1 MNLNKKLAVAVSGA
15 VLLMAGQFALADS
28 TTDIVDALVSKGVLT
43 EEEGK
48 LISKGAKSKAA
59 ADEKANKSR
68 ISVGSFIDNA
78 TMYGDIRARYERR
91 DGDVLGAASGKGVAG
106 QNLDLNRAR
115 YKVTLGIETKSGNLY
130 SDLAFSMGSN
140 GRSDNT
146 TFGKT
151 GAGAYD
157 KTESGL
163 YVKRAMF
170 GWNATDWLSIEAG
183 RMKNPL
189 YSVNAMVFDYDI
201 VFDGAQEKLK
211 YKLGDTNLFANFGQY
226 VYSGNAVQSNDGGA
240 NTTAR
245 QNMLLAF
252 QAGLD
257 QAFIADKLSAK
268 AAVGYYN
275 YTANSGN
282 SNSAGSVGSY
292 RPTIGNAAGVAGGTT
307 AGEQYIYGVNDLA
320 ILDIPAEVNY
330 MVSSNIGIRPYAE
343 YAYNTNGSDR
353 KNAACAAAGGSGALC
368 TSSTDDTAWLV
379 GITLGSAK
387 DFKAFTGK
395 KLAKNDWSANLWY
408 QEVGTYALDQNSVD
422 SDIFDGRL
430 NMKGTV
436 LKAQYMVED
445 NFALNFTG
453 GWGSRKNSQYGTTA
467 PKVDIGDSPTTNIDD
482 YTLYQFDATYKF

>member
-1 MNLNKKLAVAVSGA
+1 MKSS
-15 VLLMAGQFALADS
+15 S

-48 LISKGAKSKAA
+48 LISKGAVSKAK

-91 DGDVLGAASGKGVAG
+91 DGDVLATTTSGTGTAG
-106 QNLDLNRAR
+106 KNEDVNRAR
-115 YKVTLGIETKSGNLY
+115 YKITFGIETKSGDMY
-130 SDLAFSMGSN
+130 SDLAFAMGDN

-146 TFGKT
+146 TFGDTAK
-151 GAGAYD
+151 GAYD
-157 KTESGL
+157 KTKSAL

-170 GWNATDWLSIEAG
+170 GYNVTDWLAVEAG

-189 YSVNAMVFDYDI
+189 YMVNAMVFDHDI
-201 VFDGAQEKLK
+201 VFDGVQEKLK
-211 YKLGDTNLFANFGQY
+211 YKLGETNLFANLGQY
-226 VYSGNAVQSNDGGA
+226 VYSGAYVGSTNGGD
-240 NTTAR
+240 TTTNR

-252 QAGLD
+252 QAGAE
-257 QAFIADKLSAK
+257 QAFVADKLSAK
-268 AAVGYYN
+268 GAIGYYN
-275 YTANSGN
+275 YTANSNN
-282 SNSAGSVGSY
+282 SLTTPSVGNY
-292 RPTIGNAAGVAGGTT
+292 VPTIGNVAGGS
-307 AGEQYIYGVNDLA
+307 ANYGVNDLA

-353 KNAACAAAGGSGALC
+353 KNAACAAAGGTGALC

-430 NMKGTV
+430 NMKGTI

-467 PKVDIGDSPTTNIDD
+467 PKVDIGDNTTNIDNF
-482 YTLYQFDATYKF
+482 TLYQFDATYKF

>member
-1 MNLNKKLAVAVSGA
+1 MKFNKKLAVAVSGA
-15 VLLMAGQFALADS
+15 VLLMAGQIALADS

-48 LISKGAKSKAA
+48 LITKGAQSKAK

-91 DGDVLGAASGKGVAG
+91 DGDVLNSNAASTGIAGK
-106 QNLDLNRAR
+106 NLDFNRSR
-115 YKVTLGIETKSGNLY
+115 YKITLGIETKSGDMY
-130 SDLAFSMGSN
+130 SDLAFVMGDN

-146 TFGKT
+146 TFGDTAK
-151 GAGAYD
+151 GAYD
-157 KTESGL
+157 KTKSAL

-170 GWNATDWLSIEAG
+170 GYNVTDWLAVEAG

-189 YSVNAMVFDYDI
+189 YMVNAMVFDHDI
-201 VFDGAQEKLK
+201 VFDGVQEKLK
-211 YKLGDTNLFANFGQY
+211 YKLGETNLFANIGQY
-226 VYSGNAVQSNDGGA
+226 VYSGSNVGSNNGG
-240 NTTAR
+240 NTTTSR
-245 QNMLLAF
+245 QNMMLAF
-252 QAGLD
+252 QAGAE
-257 QAFIADKLSAK
+257 QAFVADKLSAK

-275 YTANSGN
+275 YTANSGGAATYVPTTLN
-282 SNSAGSVGSY
+282 NKGGSA
-292 RPTIGNAAGVAGGTT
+292 N
-307 AGEQYIYGVNDLA
+307 YGVNDLA

-330 MVSSNIGIRPYAE
+330 MVSSNIGVRPYAE

-353 KNAACAAAGGSGALC
+353 QRAAGVAGSN
-368 TSSTDDTAWLV
+368 DDTAWLV
-379 GITLGSAK
+379 GLTVGSAK

-430 NMKGTV
+430 NMKGTI

-467 PKVDIGDSPTTNIDD
+467 PKVDIGDNTTSIDD

>member
-1 MNLNKKLAVAVSGA
+1 MKSS
-15 VLLMAGQFALADS
+15 S

-48 LISKGAKSKAA
+48 LISKGATSKAK

-91 DGDVLGAASGKGVAG
+91 DADVVASTSPGSTSGVAG
-106 QNLDLNRAR
+106 QNFDNNRGR
-115 YKVTLGIETKSGNLY
+115 FKLTFGIETKSGNAY
-130 SDLAFSMGSN
+130 SDLAFAMGSN
-140 GRSDNT
+140 GRSDNS

-151 GAGAYD
+151 SAGAYD
-157 KTESGL
+157 KTDSAL
-163 YVKRAMF
+163 FVKRAMF
-170 GWNATDWLSIEAG
+170 GYNVTDWLSIEAG

-226 VYSGNAVQSNDGGA
+226 VYSGEKVASSNGG
-240 NTTAR
+240 TTTTSR

-252 QAGLD
+252 QAGAE
-257 QAFIADKLSAK
+257 QAFVADKLSAK

-275 YTANSGN
+275 YTANSGG
-282 SNSAGSVGSY
+282 AGKYV
-292 RPTIGNAAGVAGGTT
+292 PMLGNTPAT
-307 AGEQYIYGVNDLA
+307 AENYGVNDLA

-330 MVSSNIGIRPYAE
+330 MVSSSIGVRPYAE

-353 KNAACAAAGGSGALC
+353 QRAAGVAGSN
-368 TSSTDDTAWLV
+368 DDTAWLV
-379 GITLGSAK
+379 GLTLGSAK

-453 GWGSRKNSQYGTTA
+453 GWGSRKNSQYGTNA
-467 PKVDIGDSPTTNIDD
+467 PKVDIGDKTTSIDD

>member
-1 MNLNKKLAVAVSGA
+1 M
-15 VLLMAGQFALADS
+15 
-28 TTDIVDALVSKGVLT
+28 
-43 EEEGK
+43 
-48 LISKGAKSKAA
+48 
-59 ADEKANKSR
+59 
-68 ISVGSFIDNA
+68 
-78 TMYGDIRARYERR
+78 
-91 DGDVLGAASGKGVAG
+91 
-106 QNLDLNRAR
+106 
-115 YKVTLGIETKSGNLY
+115 Y
-130 SDLAFSMGSN
+130 SDLAFVMGNN

-151 GAGAYD
+151 NNAYD
-157 KTESGL
+157 KTESAV

-170 GWNATDWLSIEAG
+170 GYNITDWLSVEAG

-189 YSVNAMVFDYDI
+189 YAVNAMVFDYDI

-226 VYSGNAVQSNDGGA
+226 VYSGEKLASNNGGA
-240 NTTAR
+240 TTTSR

-252 QAGLD
+252 QAGAE
-257 QAFIADKLSAK
+257 QAFVADKLSAK

-275 YTANSGN
+275 YTANSGTN
-282 SNSAGSVGSY
+282 TAKYV
-292 RPTIGNAAGVAGGTT
+292 PTIGDNVGTSNT
-307 AGEQYIYGVNDLA
+307 GVNDLA

-330 MVSSNIGIRPYAE
+330 MVTSSIGIRPYAE

-353 KNAACAAAGGSGALC
+353 KNAAGASVAALSN
-368 TSSTDDTAWLV
+368 DDTAWLV
-379 GITLGSAK
+379 GLTVGSAK

-430 NMKGTV
+430 NMKGTI

-453 GWGSRKNSQYGTTA
+453 GWGGRKNSQYGTTA
-467 PKVDIGDSPTTNIDD
+467 PKVDIGDATTNIDD

>member
-1 MNLNKKLAVAVSGA
+1 
-15 VLLMAGQFALADS
+15 MAGQFALADS

-48 LISKGAKSKAA
+48 LISKGATSKAK

-91 DGDVLGAASGKGVAG
+91 DADVAS
-106 QNLDLNRAR
+106 NSFINRDSNRAR
-115 YKVTLGIETKSGNLY
+115 YKVTLGIETKSGNMY

-146 TFGKT
+146 SFGEMGSTTT
-151 GAGAYD
+151 GAAYD
-157 KTESGL
+157 KDKSAL
-163 YVKRAMF
+163 FVKRAMF
-170 GWNATDWLSIEAG
+170 GYNVTDWLAVEVG
-183 RMKNPL
+183 KMKNPL

-226 VYSGNAVQSNDGGA
+226 IYAGKEVASTNGG
-240 NTTAR
+240 TTTTTR
-245 QNMLLAF
+245 QNMVLAF
-252 QAGLD
+252 QAGAE
-257 QAFIADKLSAK
+257 QAFIADKLTAK
-268 AAVGYYN
+268 AAISYYD
-275 YTANSGN
+275 YTANSSGGQATQIN
-282 SNSAGSVGSY
+282 YLPV
-292 RPTIGNAAGVAGGTT
+292 IGNGTDVANY
-307 AGEQYIYGVNDLA
+307 AVNDLG
-320 ILDIPAEVNY
+320 ILDIPMEINY
-330 MVSSNIGIRPYAE
+330 MATPTIGFRPYAE
-343 YAYNTNGSDR
+343 YAYNTRGSDR
-353 KNAACAAAGGSGALC
+353 KNAAGATVAALSN
-368 TSSTDDTAWLV
+368 DDTAWLV
-379 GITLGSAK
+379 GITVSSAK

-408 QEVGTYALDQNSVD
+408 QSVGTYALDQNSVD

-430 NMKGTV
+430 NMEGTV

-453 GWGSRKNSQYGTTA
+453 GWGGRKNSQYGTSA
-467 PKVDIGDSPTTNIDD
+467 PKVDIAGNIDD
-482 YTLYQFDATYKF
+482 YTLYQFDMTYKF

>member
-1 MNLNKKLAVAVSGA
+1 MIFNKKLAVAVSGA

-48 LISKGAKSKAA
+48 LISKGSESKRK

-91 DGDVLGAASGKGVAG
+91 DGDVVSATPSGT
-106 QNLDLNRAR
+106 NTDSNRAR
-115 YKVTLGIETKSGNLY
+115 YKITLGIETKSGNMY

-146 TFGKT
+146 SFGDVNT
-151 GAGAYD
+151 VGSAYD
-157 KTESGL
+157 KNASAL

-170 GWNATDWLSIEAG
+170 GYNITDWLAVEAG

-189 YSVNAMVFDYDI
+189 YMVNAMVFDHDI
-201 VFDGAQEKLK
+201 VMDGAQEKLK
-211 YKLGDTNLFANFGQY
+211 YKLGDTNLFANFGQWIY
-226 VYSGNAVQSNDGGA
+226 TGKEVASTNGG
-240 NTTAR
+240 TTTTSR
-245 QNMLLAF
+245 QNMVLAF
-252 QAGLD
+252 QAGAE
-257 QAFIADKLSAK
+257 QAFVADKFSAK

-275 YTANSGN
+275 YTANS
-282 SNSAGSVGSY
+282 AGTVGAAAYIPS
-292 RPTIGNAAGVAGGTT
+292 IANASTT
-307 AGEQYIYGVNDLA
+307 ASFAVNDLA
-320 ILDIPAEVNY
+320 ILDIPMEINY
-330 MVSSNIGIRPYAE
+330 MATPTIGIRPYAE

-353 KNAACAAAGGSGALC
+353 KNAAGATVAALSN
-368 TSSTDDTAWLV
+368 DDTAWLV
-379 GITLGSAK
+379 GITVGSAK

-395 KLAKNDWSANLWY
+395 KLAKNDWNANLWY
-408 QEVGTYALDQNSVD
+408 QSVGTYALDQNSVD

-430 NMKGTV
+430 NMEGTV

-453 GWGSRKNSQYGTTA
+453 GWGGRKNSQYGTMA
-467 PKVDIGDSPTTNIDD
+467 PKVDITGNIDD